1 MVGRRVVLWLV
12 AAGGGERRMPDARDV
27 QPGARA
33 SSIAAYQHHDALDAV
48 AGSEYLDDRIRL
60 RE

>member
-12 AAGGGERRMPDARDV
+12 TAGRGERRRMLETFSRVLAWHSS
-27 QPGARA
+27 RA
-33 SSIAAYQHHDALDAV
+33 ITTPTRLDAV

-60 RE
+60 GE